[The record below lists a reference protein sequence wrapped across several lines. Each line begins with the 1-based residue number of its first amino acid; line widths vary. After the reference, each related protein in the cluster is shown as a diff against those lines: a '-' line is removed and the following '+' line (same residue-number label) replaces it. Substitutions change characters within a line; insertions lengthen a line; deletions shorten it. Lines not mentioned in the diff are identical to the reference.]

1 MTKNT
6 KEQINRA
13 LTLFKMT
20 LVANGCGLATDHEG
34 HLFIFNNAE
43 LKKHGDKLEKC
54 DGIIVHFKDLVG

>member
-20 LVANGCGLATDHEG
+20 LVANGCGLAPDHEG

-43 LKKHGDKLEKC
+43 LKSTETNLRNVMALSSTSR
-54 DGIIVHFKDLVG
+54 I